1 MKNALST
8 RRGSAQAGES
18 MIDATPQK
26 SPSGILFQGIL
37 FVVLG
42 TLAIIF
48 PLIATVAIEQVFA
61 ALLLIAG
68 GYSFAIA
75 LGRKN
80 LRLAQRVISGLWAAL
95 TLITGLLLAFAIV
108 AGMKMLTILLGAYF
122 AAQGIMT
129 IFGAL
134 KFKGTKALGILI
146 LSGIVSLV
154 LAFMI
159 FSGFPG
165 TAGWA
170 LGLLLGINLIFTG
183 GSFIWTSTVLKS
195 DHSSNS

>member
-1 MKNALST
+1 
-8 RRGSAQAGES
+8 

-26 SPSGILFQGIL
+26 SPGWILFQGIL

-42 TLAIIF
+42 SLAIIF
-48 PLIATVAIEQVFA
+48 PIIATVAIEQVFA

-68 GYSFAIA
+68 GYSLATA

-80 LRLAQRVISGLWAAL
+80 MRTAHRVTTALWAAL

-108 AGMKMLTILLGAYF
+108 AGMKMLTILLGSYF
-122 AAQGIMT
+122 AAQGIIT
-129 IFGAL
+129 IFASL
-134 KFKGTKALGILI
+134 KFQGSTALWVL
-146 LSGIVSLV
+146 LFSGVVSLV

-159 FSGFPG
+159 FSGFPA
-165 TAGWA
+165 TAGWV

-183 GSFIWTSTVLKS
+183 ASFIWTSSILKTAEK
-195 DHSSNS
+195 